1 MRNDECI
8 HLMSMSPTD
17 AVDLVIFG
25 ADKLHV
31 CDDMRSSQNTIDFR
45 VFILPQKSEH
55 HKNQSYYGPRG
66 RSDFY
71 SF

>member
-17 AVDLVIFG
+17 AANNLVIFG

-31 CDDMRSSQNTIDFR
+31 HDDTCSSQNTIDFR
-45 VFILPQKSEH
+45 VFIYY

-66 RSDFY
+66 CSDFY